1 MYSRGKS
8 GAVFGTRPLRRGPNA
23 VQPTMMQ
30 PNRVTQA
37 AIRTSLPT
45 QFGRSLTTGRKRK

>member
-1 MYSRGKS
+1 MFSKGKS
-8 GAVFGTRPLRRGPNA
+8 GAVFGTRPLGRGPSGP
-23 VQPTMMQ
+23 QPMVR

-45 QFGRSLTTGRKRK
+45 QFGRSLTGKKRR